1 MTAARTPSSL
11 TASGWSIWEPW
22 AASPAIQINAN
33 TPGQRRRMAKS
44 PSPVGV
50 LLAGLGDSS
59 PILASWSSSRLRKNA
74 LRKPWQA
81 IQILDCP
88 LLLTAK
94 AALRKVIGRL
104 RGKASGNWAMFRRRP
119 RNGHCRTRP
128 EFPDTGHS
136 PTTTLQCFS
145 RFRQTSSPYPPSS
158 PNVKSAR
165 GSTPYRCSMRLYPVR
180 DIHLTYR
187 SRTDLRCPRTASRH
201 CPAAGS
207 CSPLTS
213 SITSSSY
220 STRSV
225 FQSASWILLSSSRN
239 CLARSSALL

>member
-1 MTAARTPSSL
+1 LLAMTAF
-11 TASGWSIWEPW
+11 GE
-22 AASPAIQINAN
+22 
-33 TPGQRRRMAKS
+33 RRAVR
-44 PSPVGV
+44 V
-50 LLAGLGDSS
+50 
-59 PILASWSSSRLRKNA
+59 
-74 LRKPWQA
+74 
-81 IQILDCP
+81 
-88 LLLTAK
+88 
-94 AALRKVIGRL
+94 
-104 RGKASGNWAMFRRRP
+104 ASGNWAMFRCRARS
-119 RNGHCRTRP
+119 GHCRKRP

-136 PTTTLQCFS
+136 PTTTLQ
-145 RFRQTSSPYPPSS
+145 RFQTLRPDEFPLPTLIA
-158 PNVKSAR
+158 NVKSAR
-165 GSTPYRCSMRLYPVR
+165 GSTPYRCSMRLYSVR

-187 SRTDLRCPRTASRH
+187 SRTDLCCPRTASRH